1 MVFLKC
7 LDRSSRVVILLILT
21 ILILGACKKRAV
33 KKEVSDQIVLTIESM
48 NEESPALLGEYIY
61 NPALIEKIY
70 TLDGRLITPKWSLR
84 TNALQMIE
92 VIRAIH
98 QDGLNPEDYHFSAI
112 EALAEILSASDVSHP
127 EDVAQFE
134 LLLTDAFLQ
143 LSSHLSGGKVDSETI
158 DPQWNAVHRELNIDL
173 TDFMDSTLQKA
184 DITAAI
190 HRLTP
195 NHKEYNNLRMA
206 LIKYQEIQ
214 RIGGWEPIV
223 TKESKFEM
231 GMVHP
236 DVALIRK
243 RIAMTQTDIQSDTEE
258 EFLFDASLHDQV
270 VIFQRRN
277 GLTADGVLGKQSIQM
292 LNIPV
297 EDRIASIEANLE
309 RWRWLS
315 DELGERHIKV
325 NIANFDLQLV
335 DKGQSIFS
343 AEAIVGRP
351 YRQTPVFSSLMTY
364 LVFNPDW
371 TVPPTILKNDVI
383 PAVITNP
390 NYLKEKNMRVITR
403 TGDPVNAAFID
414 WVQAAQSGF
423 PYMIR
428 QDPGPDNAL
437 GRVKFM
443 FPNHHNVYIHDTPTK
458 NLFSQTERI
467 FSSGCIRVNN
477 PLELARVVLEKNEP
491 GWSSDQITRV
501 IAANQSRAIRLTEPI
516 PVHLLYLTAWADDEG
531 IVYFRRDIYNRDQ
544 PLLMALKQKYDLPTE
559 VSPPEFQE

>member
-7 LDRSSRVVILLILT
+7 LDRSSRIVILLILT

-335 DKGQSIFS
+335 DKGQSVFS

-383 PAVITNP
+383 PAVINNP

-403 TGDPVNAAFID
+403 TGDPVNAASID

-501 IAANQSRAIRLTEPI
+501 IAANQSRTIRLTEPI

-559 VSPPEFQE
+559 VSPPELQE

>member
-335 DKGQSIFS
+335 DKGQSVFS

-383 PAVITNP
+383 PAVINNP

-403 TGDPVNAAFID
+403 TGDPVNAASID

-501 IAANQSRAIRLTEPI
+501 IAANQSRTIRLTEPI

-559 VSPPEFQE
+559 VSPPELQE